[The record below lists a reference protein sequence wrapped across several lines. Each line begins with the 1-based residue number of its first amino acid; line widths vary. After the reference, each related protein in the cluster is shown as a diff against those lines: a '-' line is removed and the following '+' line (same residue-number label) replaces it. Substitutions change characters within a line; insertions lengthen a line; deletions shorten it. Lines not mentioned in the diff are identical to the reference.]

1 MQKYFEQLEKGLKA
15 KRKKQV
21 ICIMISLAIVAILAV
36 VLYVLSHQSVE
47 FWNDF
52 ITTIR

>member
-1 MQKYFEQLEKGLKA
+1 MQKYFDQLEKGLKA

-21 ICIMISLAIVAILAV
+21 IYIGISLAIVAILAV
-36 VLYVLSHQSVE
+36 VLYVVGQQSVE

-52 ITTIR
+52 LTSIR

>member
-1 MQKYFEQLEKGLKA
+1 MQKYFEQLEKDLKA

-21 ICIMISLAIVAILAV
+21 ICIMISLAIIAILAV
-36 VLYVLSHQSVE
+36 VLLVLGHKSVE

-52 ITTIR
+52 LTSIR